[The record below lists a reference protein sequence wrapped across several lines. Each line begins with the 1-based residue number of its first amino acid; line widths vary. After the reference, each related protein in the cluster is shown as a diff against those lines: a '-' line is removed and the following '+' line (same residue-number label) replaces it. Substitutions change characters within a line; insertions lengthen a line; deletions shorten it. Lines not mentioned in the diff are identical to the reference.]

1 MEGES
6 CTHCMTHLYR
16 KKDKRAEQKKK
27 KTKQKKMIDHKKK
40 KCGTNKIRCSVTA
53 KRNLMQV
60 TYVQLRLI
68 G

>member
-6 CTHCMTHLYR
+6 CTLHNASIQEERLKSGATKH
-16 KKDKRAEQKKK
+16 KKRIIH
-27 KTKQKKMIDHKKK
+27 KTKK
-40 KCGTNKIRCSVTA
+40 KCGTNKIMCSVTA

-60 TYVQLRLI
+60 AYVQLRLI

>member
-6 CTHCMTHLYR
+6 CTLHNASIQEERL
-16 KKDKRAEQKKK
+16 KRSKKK
-27 KTKQKKMIDHKKK
+27 IKIDNSQNEK
-40 KCGTNKIRCSVTA
+40 KCGTNKIMCSVTA